1 MVGVDAAIIMNPRVW
16 VASGHVDTF
25 ADPMVDCKSC
35 QRRFRADE
43 LMERKHEPES
53 VHGHKVDTSGYRCPE
68 CGGDERSAEPA
79 GETSD
84 GVFFSVR
91 CVACGHTGLYNAS
104 ELINKYGEYVGT

>member
-1 MVGVDAAIIMNPRVW
+1 MPGGRVLCTFGAMPYTPEEVLDFLKGLRPR
-16 VASGHVDTF
+16 
-25 ADPMVDCKSC
+25 
-35 QRRFRADE
+35 
-43 LMERKHEPES
+43 ER
-53 VHGHKVDTSGYRCPE
+53 RCPE